1 MTTIPSINPA
11 TGTVIGEVE
20 MHTDEQVSKMLKK
33 SAETFREWKRT
44 DVSDRNELLRNFAEL
59 LRKNKHHYG
68 ELITT
73 EMGKVIKQA
82 VPEVVKCATMFD
94 HFADNAEKM
103 LEPEP
108 AEENSCDSM
117 IHYEPMGTVLAIKPW
132 NFPFW
137 QVLSAAAH
145 VLAGG
150 NVMLLKH
157 SSYVPMC
164 ALEIENIF
172 LEAGFPEGVFQTLLI
187 NGKTASSLI
196 PRDEVKAVSFTG
208 GYDAGQKVA
217 ELAAH
222 NMKKFVLELGGSD
235 PFIILDDADV
245 KMAAKVGVPSRFINT
260 GQTCIAAKRFIVM
273 EEVAEEFTENFV
285 EGTANLKVGDPMNPD
300 TDIGP
305 MVREEQIRILE
316 SQVNDAI
323 SKGAKVLIPGGRME
337 SEGYMYSPTVLGDV
351 SMDMRVMREET
362 FGPVA
367 PIITVKGENEA
378 IEFANDSEFGLGASV
393 WSQDRDR
400 AMKIASELETGMV
413 GINSFCTPQ
422 ACLPFGGVKKSGMG
436 RELSK
441 HGFYEFM
448 NIKSIKMM

>member
-1 MTTIPSINPA
+1 MTTIPSINPT

-20 MHTDEQVSKMLKK
+20 MHTDEQVSRMLKK
-33 SAETFREWKRT
+33 SADTFREWKRT
-44 DVSDRNELLRNFAEL
+44 DISERNELLKNFADL
-59 LRKNKHHYG
+59 LRKNKQQYG
-68 ELITT
+68 ELITA

-94 HFADNAEKM
+94 YFADNAERM

-108 AEENSCDSM
+108 AEELCDST

-172 LEAGFPEGVFQTLLI
+172 LEAGFPEGVFQTMLI
-187 NGKTASSLI
+187 DGKTASSLI
-196 PRDEVKAVSFTG
+196 PRDEIKAVSFTG
-208 GYDAGQKVA
+208 GFDAGQKVA
-217 ELAAH
+217 ELSAH

-235 PFIILDDADV
+235 PFLILDDANV
-245 KMAAKVGVPSRFINT
+245 EMAAKVAVPSRFINT

-273 EEVAEEFTENFV
+273 EEGAEEFTERFV
-285 EGTANLKVGDPMNPD
+285 EGTNKLNIGDPMDPE

-305 MVREEQIRILE
+305 MVRDEQILALE
-316 SQVNDAI
+316 AQVNDAI
-323 SKGAKVLIPGGRME
+323 SKGAKAIVPGGRMAGK
-337 SEGYMYSPTVLGDV
+337 GYMYSPTVLSNV
-351 SMDMRVMREET
+351 TRDMKVMSEET

-367 PIITVKGENEA
+367 PIITVKIEEEA
-378 IEFANDSEFGLGASV
+378 IELANDSEFGLGASV

-436 RELSK
+436 RELSR
-441 HGFYEFM
+441 HGFLEFM
-448 NIKSIKMM
+448 NIKSVKLM

>member
-273 EEVAEEFTENFV
+273 EEVAEEFTDNFV

-323 SKGAKVLIPGGRME
+323 SKGAKILIPGGRME

>member
-1 MTTIPSINPA
+1 MTNISSINPS
-11 TGTVIGEVE
+11 TGKVIGKIEL
-20 MHTDEQVSKMLKK
+20 HTDEQVSRMLKK
-33 SAETFREWKRT
+33 SAEVFREWKRT
-44 DVSDRNELLRNFAEL
+44 DVSERNELLRKFAEI
-59 LRKNKHHYG
+59 LRKNKQEYG
-68 ELITT
+68 KLITT
-73 EMGKVIKQA
+73 EMGKVMKQA
-82 VPEVVKCATMFD
+82 VPEVTKCATMFD
-94 HFADNAEKM
+94 YFADNAEKM

-187 NGKTASSLI
+187 DGKTASSLI
-196 PRDEVKAVSFTG
+196 SRDDVKAVSFTG

-222 NMKKFVLELGGSD
+222 NMKKIVLELGGSD
-235 PFIILDDADV
+235 PFLILDDANV
-245 KMAAKVGVPSRFINT
+245 EMAAKVGVPSRFINT

-273 EEVAEEFTENFV
+273 EDVAEEFTERFV
-285 EGTANLKVGDPMNPD
+285 ELTGNLKIGDPMDPE

-305 MVREEQIRILE
+305 MVREEQVHILE
-316 SQVNDAI
+316 SQVSDAI
-323 SKGAKVLIPGGRME
+323 SKGAKALIPGGRMK
-337 SEGYMYSPTVLGDV
+337 SEGYMYSPTVLRNV
-351 SMDMRVMREET
+351 SRNMKVMREET

-367 PIITVKGENEA
+367 PIITVKTEDEA
-378 IEFANDSEFGLGASV
+378 IELANDSEFGLGASV
-393 WSQDRDR
+393 WSQDRNR
-400 AMKIASELETGMV
+400 AMRIASELETGMI

-436 RELSK
+436 RELSR

>member
-1 MTTIPSINPA
+1 MTTISSINPA
-11 TGTVIGEVE
+11 TGKVIGEVE
-20 MHTDEQVSKMLKK
+20 MHTDEQVDQMLKK

-44 DVSDRNELLRNFAEL
+44 DVSERNELLRNFADL
-59 LRKNKHHYG
+59 LRKNKQQYG
-68 ELITT
+68 KLITT
-73 EMGKVIKQA
+73 EMGKVMKQA

-94 HFADNAEKM
+94 YFADNAEKM

-108 AEENSCDSM
+108 AEENSCGSM

-157 SSYVPMC
+157 SGYVPMC

-172 LEAGFPEGVFQTLLI
+172 IEAGFPEGVFQTMLI
-187 NGKTASSLI
+187 DGKTASSLI
-196 PRDEVKAVSFTG
+196 SRDEVKAVSFTG

-273 EEVAEEFTENFV
+273 EDVAEEFTERFV
-285 EGTANLKVGDPMNPD
+285 EGTENLNVGDPMDPD

-305 MVREEQIRILE
+305 MVREEQVKILE
-316 SQVNDAI
+316 NQVNDAI

-337 SEGYMYSPTVLGDV
+337 SEGYMYSPSVLGDV
-351 SMDMRVMREET
+351 SMDMRAMREET

-367 PIITVKGENEA
+367 PIITVKDENEA
-378 IEFANDSEFGLGASV
+378 IELANDSEFGLGASV
-393 WSQDRDR
+393 WSQDRNR
-400 AMKIASELETGMV
+400 AMRIASELETGMV

-448 NIKSIKMM
+448 NIKAIKMM

>member
-1 MTTIPSINPA
+1 MNTISSVNPA
-11 TGTVIGEVE
+11 TGKMIGEVE
-20 MHTDEQVSKMLKK
+20 MHSDEQVSRTLKR
-33 SAETFREWKRT
+33 SADTFREWKST
-44 DVSDRNELLRNFAEL
+44 DVSERNELLHKFADL
-59 LRKNKHHYG
+59 LRENKQQYG
-68 ELITT
+68 KLITA

-82 VPEVVKCATMFD
+82 VPEVTKCADMFD
-94 HFADNAEKM
+94 YFADKSERM

-108 AEENSCDSM
+108 AKENSCDSM

-172 LEAGFPEGVFQTLLI
+172 VEAGFPEGVFQTLLI
-187 NGKTASSLI
+187 DGETASSLI
-196 PRDEVKAVSFTG
+196 SRNEIKAVSFTG

-217 ELAAH
+217 EIAAR

-235 PFIILDDADV
+235 PFIILDDANV
-245 KMAAKVGVPSRFINT
+245 GMAAKVGVASRFINT
-260 GQTCIAAKRFIVM
+260 GQTCIAAKRFIVA
-273 EEVAEEFTENFV
+273 EDVAEEFTEMFV
-285 EGTANLKVGDPMNPD
+285 EETQNLKVGDPMDPE

-305 MVREEQIRILE
+305 MVREEQVKILE
-316 SQVNDAI
+316 KQVSDAI

-337 SEGYMYSPTVLGDV
+337 NEGYMYSPTVLGDV
-351 SMDMRVMREET
+351 SRDMKVMREET
-362 FGPVA
+362 FGPLA
-367 PIITVKGENEA
+367 PIITVKDESEA
-378 IEFANDSEFGLGASV
+378 IEVANDSEFGLGASV
-393 WSQDRDR
+393 WSQDRNQ
-400 AMKIASELETGMV
+400 AMRIASELETGMV
-413 GINSFCTPQ
+413 GINAFCKPE
-422 ACLPFGGVKKSGMG
+422 ACLPFGGVKKSGIG
-436 RELSK
+436 RELSW

>member
-1 MTTIPSINPA
+1 MTTISSINPA
-11 TGTVIGEVE
+11 TGKIIGEVE
-20 MHTDEQVSKMLKK
+20 SHTEEELSQILKK
-33 SAETFREWKRT
+33 SAETFVEWKKT
-44 DVSDRNELLRNFAEL
+44 DVSERNELLRSFADI
-59 LRKNKHHYG
+59 LRKNKQQYG
-68 ELITT
+68 KLIST
-73 EMGKVIKQA
+73 EMGKVMKQA

-94 HFADNAEKM
+94 YFADNAEKM

-117 IHYEPMGTVLAIKPW
+117 IHYEPMGSVLAIKPW
-132 NFPFW
+132 NYPFW

-145 VLAGG
+145 ILAAG

-157 SSYVPMC
+157 SSYVTMC

-172 LEAGFPEGVFQTLLI
+172 VEAGFPEGVFQTLLVD
-187 NGKTASSLI
+187 GPTASSLI
-196 PRDEVKAVSFTG
+196 SRDEIKAVSFTG

-222 NMKKFVLELGGSD
+222 NMKKVVLELGGSD
-235 PFIILDDADV
+235 PFIILDDANV
-245 KMAAKVGVPSRFINT
+245 EMAAKVGVPSRFINT
-260 GQTCIAAKRFIVM
+260 GQACIAAKRFIVM
-273 EEVAEEFTENFV
+273 EDVAEEFTERFV
-285 EGTANLKVGDPMNPD
+285 QGTKKLKVGDPMDPE

-305 MVREEQIRILE
+305 MVREEQVQILE

-337 SEGYMYSPTVLGDV
+337 TEGYMYSPTVLADV
-351 SMDMRVMREET
+351 KREMLVMKEET

-367 PIITVKGENEA
+367 PIIVVKDEKEA
-378 IEFANDSEFGLGASV
+378 IELANDSEFGLGASV
-393 WSQDRDR
+393 WSQDRKR
-400 AMKIASELETGMV
+400 AMRVAAELETGMV

>member
-1 MTTIPSINPA
+1 MTTISSINPA
-11 TGTVIGEVE
+11 TGKVIGEVE
-20 MHTDEQVSKMLKK
+20 SHTEEELSQILKK
-33 SAETFREWKRT
+33 SAETFVEWKKT
-44 DVSDRNELLRNFAEL
+44 DVSERNELLRSFADI
-59 LRKNKHHYG
+59 LRKNKQQYG
-68 ELITT
+68 KLIST
-73 EMGKVIKQA
+73 EMGKVMKQA
-82 VPEVVKCATMFD
+82 VPEVAKCATMFD
-94 HFADNAEKM
+94 YFADNAEKM

-132 NFPFW
+132 NYPFW

-145 VLAGG
+145 ILAAG

-157 SSYVPMC
+157 SSYVAMC

-172 LEAGFPEGVFQTLLI
+172 LEAGFPDGVFQTLLVD
-187 NGKTASSLI
+187 GPTASSLI
-196 PRDEVKAVSFTG
+196 SRDEIKAVSFTG

-217 ELAAH
+217 ELAAR

-235 PFIILDDADV
+235 PFIILDDANV
-245 KMAAKVGVPSRFINT
+245 EMAAKVGVPSRFINT

-273 EEVAEEFTENFV
+273 EDVAEEFTERFV
-285 EGTANLKVGDPMNPD
+285 QGTKNLKVGDPMDPE

-305 MVREEQIRILE
+305 MVREEQVQILE

-337 SEGYMYSPTVLGDV
+337 TEGYMYSPTVLADV
-351 SMDMRVMREET
+351 KREMRVMKEET

-367 PIITVKGENEA
+367 PIIVVKDEKEA
-378 IEFANDSEFGLGASV
+378 IELANDSEFGLGASV
-393 WSQDRDR
+393 WSQDRER
-400 AMKIASELETGMV
+400 AMRVAAELETGMI

>member
-1 MTTIPSINPA
+1 MATVSSINPA
-11 TGTVIGEVE
+11 TGNVIGEVE
-20 MHTDEQVSKMLKK
+20 KHTDGQVSQILKK
-33 SAETFREWKRT
+33 SADTFREWKRT
-44 DVSDRNELLRNFAEL
+44 DVSDRNELLKNFAEL
-59 LRKNKHHYG
+59 LRKNKNEYG
-68 ELITT
+68 KLITT
-73 EMGKVIKQA
+73 EMGKVMKQA
-82 VPEVVKCATMFD
+82 VPEVVKCAAMFD
-94 HFADNAEKM
+94 YFADNAESM

-108 AEENSCDSM
+108 AEEGSCDQM

-150 NVMLLKH
+150 NVMVLKH
-157 SSYVPMC
+157 SSYVPLC

-172 LEAGFPEGVFQTLLI
+172 VEAGFPEGVFQTMI
-187 NGKTASSLI
+187 IDGKTASSLI
-196 PRDEVKAVSFTG
+196 SRDEVKAVSFTG

-217 ELAAH
+217 ELAAR

-235 PFIILDDADV
+235 PFIILDDANV
-245 KMAAKVGVPSRFINT
+245 EMAAKVGVPSRFINT

-273 EEVAEEFTENFV
+273 EEVAGEFTETFTQN
-285 EGTANLKVGDPMNPD
+285 TLRLKNGDPMDPE

-305 MVREEQIRILE
+305 MVREEQLKILE

-323 SKGAKVLIPGGRME
+323 SKGAKPLIPGGRME
-337 SEGYMYSPTVLGDV
+337 TEGYMYSPTVLGEV
-351 SMDMRVMREET
+351 KKDMRVMREET

-367 PIITVKGENEA
+367 PIITVKTEEEA
-378 IEFANDSEFGLGASV
+378 IELANDSEFGLGASV

-400 AMKIASELETGMV
+400 AMKVASELEAGMV
-413 GINSFCTPQ
+413 GVNSFCTPQ

-441 HGFYEFM
+441 HGFLEFM
-448 NIKSIKMM
+448 NIKSVKLM

>member
-1 MTTIPSINPA
+1 MTIIPSINPA

-150 NVMLLKH
+150 NIMLLKH

-323 SKGAKVLIPGGRME
+323 SKGAKILIPGGRME

>member
-1 MTTIPSINPA
+1 MTTISSINPA
-11 TGTVIGEVE
+11 TGKIIGEVE
-20 MHTDEQVSKMLKK
+20 SHTEEQLSQILKK
-33 SAETFREWKRT
+33 SAETFVEWKKT
-44 DVSDRNELLRNFAEL
+44 DVSERNELLRSFADI
-59 LRKNKHHYG
+59 LRKNKQQYG
-68 ELITT
+68 KLIST
-73 EMGKVIKQA
+73 EMGKVMKQA
-82 VPEVVKCATMFD
+82 VPEVAKCATMFD
-94 HFADNAEKM
+94 YFADNSEKM

-132 NFPFW
+132 NYPFW

-145 VLAGG
+145 ILAAG

-157 SSYVPMC
+157 SSYVTMC

-172 LEAGFPEGVFQTLLI
+172 MEAGFPEGVFQTVLVD
-187 NGKTASSLI
+187 GPTASSLI
-196 PRDEVKAVSFTG
+196 SRDEIKAVSFTG
-208 GYDAGQKVA
+208 GYVAGQKVA

-235 PFIILDDADV
+235 PFIILDDANV
-245 KMAAKVGVPSRFINT
+245 EMAAKVGVPSRFINT

-273 EEVAEEFTENFV
+273 EDVAEEFTERFV
-285 EGTANLKVGDPMNPD
+285 QGTKNLKVGDPMDPE

-305 MVREEQIRILE
+305 MVREEQVQILE

-323 SKGAKVLIPGGRME
+323 SKGAKVLIPGGRRE
-337 SEGYMYSPTVLGDV
+337 SEGYMYSPTVLSDV

-367 PIITVKGENEA
+367 PIIVVKDEKEA
-378 IEFANDSEFGLGASV
+378 IELANDSEFGLGASV
-393 WSQDRDR
+393 WSQDRER
-400 AMKIASELETGMV
+400 AMRVAAELETGMI

>member
-1 MTTIPSINPA
+1 MTAISSINPA
-11 TGTVIGEVE
+11 TGKVIGEVE
-20 MHTDEQVSKMLKK
+20 MHTDEQTDQMLKK

-44 DVSDRNELLRNFAEL
+44 DVSERNELLRKFAEL
-59 LRKNKHHYG
+59 LRKNKQQYG
-68 ELITT
+68 ELITA
-73 EMGKVIKQA
+73 EMGKVMKQA

-94 HFADNAEKM
+94 YFADNAEKI

-108 AEENSCDSM
+108 AEENACDSM

-172 LEAGFPEGVFQTLLI
+172 IEAGFPEGVFQTLLI
-187 NGKTASSLI
+187 DGKTASSLI

-273 EEVAEEFTENFV
+273 EDVAEEFTERFV
-285 EGTANLKVGDPMNPD
+285 EGTENLKVGDPMDPD

-305 MVREEQIRILE
+305 MVREEQMKILE
-316 SQVNDAI
+316 NQVNDAI
-323 SKGAKVLIPGGRME
+323 SKGAKVLIPGGKME
-337 SEGYMYSPTVLGDV
+337 SEGYMFSPTVLGDV

-367 PIITVKGENEA
+367 PIITVKDEDKA

-400 AMKIASELETGMV
+400 AMRIASELETGMV

>member
-1 MTTIPSINPA
+1 MNPA
-11 TGTVIGEVE
+11 TSKVISEVE
-20 MHTDEQVSKMLKK
+20 MHTEEQVSHMLKK

-44 DVSDRNELLRNFAEL
+44 DVSERNELLKGFAKMLRN
-59 LRKNKHHYG
+59 NKQQYG
-68 ELITT
+68 ELIST

-82 VPEVVKCATMFD
+82 VPEVSKCADMFD

-108 AEENSCDSM
+108 AEVGSCNSF
-117 IHYEPMGTVLAIKPW
+117 IHYEPVGTVLAIKPW

-157 SSYVPMC
+157 SSYVPLC

-172 LEAGFPEGVFQTLLI
+172 AEAGFPEGVFQTMLI
-187 NGKTASSLI
+187 DGRKASSLI
-196 PRDEVKAVSFTG
+196 SRDEVKAVSFTG
-208 GYDAGQKVA
+208 GHDAGQKVA
-217 ELAAH
+217 EIAAR

-235 PFIILDDADV
+235 PFIILDDANV
-245 KMAAKVGVPSRFINT
+245 EMAAKVGVPSRFMNT
-260 GQTCIAAKRFIVM
+260 GQTCIAAKRFIVT
-273 EEVAEEFTENFV
+273 EAVADEFTERFV
-285 EGTANLKVGDPMNPD
+285 ELTGKLVVGDPLDPK

-305 MVREEQIRILE
+305 MIREEQIGILE
-316 SQVNDAI
+316 GQVGDAVI
-323 SKGAKVLIPGGRME
+323 RGAKVLVPGGRIK
-337 SEGYMYSPTVLGDV
+337 SEGYMYSPIVLGDV
-351 SMDMRVMREET
+351 SREMMVMREET

-367 PIITVKGENEA
+367 PIITVKDEKEA
-378 IEFANDSEFGLGASV
+378 IELANDSEFGLGASV

-400 AMKIASELETGMV
+400 AMRVASELETGMV

-436 RELSK
+436 RELSR
-441 HGFYEFM
+441 HGFLEFM

>member
-1 MTTIPSINPA
+1 MTTISSINPA
-11 TGTVIGEVE
+11 TGKVIGEVE
-20 MHTDEQVSKMLKK
+20 MHTDEQVDQMLKK

-44 DVSDRNELLRNFAEL
+44 DVSERNELLRNFADL
-59 LRKNKHHYG
+59 LRKNKQQYG
-68 ELITT
+68 KLITT
-73 EMGKVIKQA
+73 EMGKVMKQA

-94 HFADNAEKM
+94 YFADNAEKM

-157 SSYVPMC
+157 SGYVPMC

-172 LEAGFPEGVFQTLLI
+172 IEAGFPEGVFQTMLI
-187 NGKTASSLI
+187 DGKTASSLI
-196 PRDEVKAVSFTG
+196 SRDEVKAVSFTG

-273 EEVAEEFTENFV
+273 EDVAEEFTERFV
-285 EGTANLKVGDPMNPD
+285 EGTENLNVGDPMDPD

-305 MVREEQIRILE
+305 MVREEQVKILE
-316 SQVNDAI
+316 NQVNDAI

-337 SEGYMYSPTVLGDV
+337 SEGYMYSPSVLGDV
-351 SMDMRVMREET
+351 SMDMRAMREET

-367 PIITVKGENEA
+367 PIITVKDENEA
-378 IEFANDSEFGLGASV
+378 IELANDSEFGLGASV
-393 WSQDRDR
+393 WSQDRNR
-400 AMKIASELETGMV
+400 AMRIASELETGMV

-448 NIKSIKMM
+448 NIKAIKMM

>member
-1 MTTIPSINPA
+1 MTSISSINPA
-11 TGTVIGEVE
+11 TGKAIGEVE
-20 MHTDEQVSKMLKK
+20 MHTDEQVNQILKR

-44 DVSDRNELLRNFAEL
+44 DVSERNELLQNFAEI
-59 LRKNKHHYG
+59 LRKNKDQYG
-68 ELITT
+68 KLITT
-73 EMGKVIKQA
+73 EMGKVMKQA
-82 VPEVVKCATMFD
+82 VPEVTKCATMFD
-94 HFADNAEKM
+94 YFADNAEKM

-117 IHYEPMGTVLAIKPW
+117 IHYEPIGTVLAIKPW

-137 QVLSAAAH
+137 QVLSAASH

-150 NVMLLKH
+150 NVMVLKH

-172 LEAGFPEGVFQTLLI
+172 LEAGFPEGVFQTLLVD
-187 NGKTASSLI
+187 GPTASSLI
-196 PRDEVKAVSFTG
+196 SRDEIKAVSFTG

-235 PFIILDDADV
+235 PFLILDDANV
-245 KMAAKVGVPSRFINT
+245 EMAAKVGVPSRFINT

-273 EEVAEEFTENFV
+273 EDVAEEFTEKFV
-285 EGTANLKVGDPMNPD
+285 EGTENLKIGDPMDPD

-305 MVREEQIRILE
+305 MVREEQVQILE
-316 SQVNDAI
+316 KQVNDAI
-323 SKGAKVLIPGGRME
+323 SKGAKALIPGGRLE
-337 SEGYMYSPTVLGDV
+337 SEGYMYSPTVLGNIT
-351 SMDMRVMREET
+351 MDMKVMREET

-367 PIITVKGENEA
+367 PIITVKDEKEA
-378 IEFANDSEFGLGASV
+378 IELANDSEFGLGASV
-393 WSQDRDR
+393 WSQDRKR
-400 AMKIASELETGMV
+400 AMRIAAELETGMI

-441 HGFYEFM
+441 HGFLEFM

>member
-1 MTTIPSINPA
+1 MNSLSSINPA

-20 MHTDEQVSKMLKK
+20 MHTDEQVSQMLKR

-44 DVSDRNELLRNFAEL
+44 DVSERNELLHRFADL
-59 LRKNKHHYG
+59 LRRNKEQYG
-68 ELITT
+68 KLITT
-73 EMGKVIKQA
+73 EMGKVIRQA
-82 VPEVVKCATMFD
+82 VPEVAKCADMFD
-94 HFADNAEKM
+94 YFADNAEKM

-108 AEENSCDSM
+108 AEVDSCGMM

-137 QVLSAAAH
+137 QVLSAASH

-172 LEAGFPEGVFQTLLI
+172 QEAGFPEGVFQTLLI
-187 NGKTASSLI
+187 DGSTASSLI
-196 PRDEVKAVSFTG
+196 SREEVKAVSFTG
-208 GYDAGQKVA
+208 GHDAGQKVA
-217 ELAAH
+217 ELAAS

-235 PFIILDDADV
+235 PFIILDDANV
-245 KMAAKVGVPSRFINT
+245 EMAAKVGVPSRFINT
-260 GQTCIAAKRFIVM
+260 GQTCIAAKRFVVV
-273 EEVAEEFTENFV
+273 EDVAEEFTERFV
-285 EGTANLKVGDPMNPD
+285 EHTLDLKIGDPMDPD

-305 MVREEQIRILE
+305 MVRNEQMLILE
-316 SQVNDAI
+316 DQVSDAI
-323 SKGAKVLIPGGRME
+323 LKGAKALVPGGRMAGK
-337 SEGYMYSPTVLGDV
+337 GYMYSPTVLADV
-351 SMDMRVMREET
+351 SSDMKVMREET

-367 PIITVKGENEA
+367 PIITVKHEKEA
-378 IEFANDSEFGLGASV
+378 IEIANDSEFGLGASV

-400 AMKIASELETGMV
+400 AMRIASELETGMV

-436 RELSK
+436 RELSR

-448 NIKSIKMM
+448 NIKSIRMM

>member
-323 SKGAKVLIPGGRME
+323 SKGAKILIPGGRME

>member
-1 MTTIPSINPA
+1 MTTISSINPA
-11 TGTVIGEVE
+11 TGKVIGEVE
-20 MHTDEQVSKMLKK
+20 MHTEEQVDQMLKK
-33 SAETFREWKRT
+33 SAGTFREWKKT
-44 DVSDRNELLRNFAEL
+44 DVSERNELLRKFAEL
-59 LRKNKHHYG
+59 LRKNKQQYG
-68 ELITT
+68 KLITT
-73 EMGKVIKQA
+73 EMGKVMKQA

-94 HFADNAEKM
+94 YFADNAEKM

-108 AEENSCDSM
+108 AEENSCNSM

-172 LEAGFPEGVFQTLLI
+172 IEAGFPEGVFQTLLI
-187 NGKTASSLI
+187 DGKTASSLI
-196 PRDEVKAVSFTG
+196 PRDEIKAISFTG

-260 GQTCIAAKRFIVM
+260 GQTCIAAKRFIVT
-273 EEVAEEFTENFV
+273 EDIAEEFTERFV
-285 EGTANLKVGDPMNPD
+285 EGTEKLKVGDPMDPD
-300 TDIGP
+300 MDIGP
-305 MVREEQIRILE
+305 MVREEQVKILE
-316 SQVNDAI
+316 NQVNDAI
-323 SKGAKVLIPGGRME
+323 SRGAKVLIPGGRME

-351 SMDMRVMREET
+351 SMDMRVMKEET

-367 PIITVKGENEA
+367 PIITVKDENQA
-378 IEFANDSEFGLGASV
+378 IKFANDSEFGLGASV
-393 WSQDRDR
+393 WSQDRER
-400 AMKIASELETGMV
+400 AMRIASELETGMV

-441 HGFYEFM
+441 HGFHEFM
-448 NIKSIKMM
+448 NIKAIKMM

>member
-1 MTTIPSINPA
+1 MTSIPSVNPETGKVINE
-11 TGTVIGEVE
+11 IE
-20 MHTDEQVSKMLKK
+20 MHNEEQINQILIRS
-33 SAETFREWKRT
+33 SQSFREWKRT
-44 DVSDRNELLRNFAEL
+44 DISERKELLHNFAEI
-59 LRKNKHHYG
+59 LRKNKQEYG
-68 ELITT
+68 KLITT

-82 VPEVVKCATMFD
+82 VPEVAKCADMFD
-94 HFADNAEKM
+94 YFADNAEKM
-103 LEPEP
+103 LKPEP
-108 AEENSCDSM
+108 AEKDSLDSM

-137 QVLSAAAH
+137 QVLSAASH

-187 NGKTASSLI
+187 DGKMASSLI
-196 PRDEVKAVSFTG
+196 PREEIKAVSFTG

-217 ELAAH
+217 EIAAH
-222 NMKKFVLELGGSD
+222 NMKKSVLELGGSD
-235 PFIILDDADV
+235 PFIILDDANIG
-245 KMAAKVGVPSRFINT
+245 MAGKVGVASRFINT

-273 EEVAEEFTENFV
+273 EEVSDEFTEKFV
-285 EGTANLKVGDPMNPD
+285 EGTQNLKTGNPMDPE

-305 MVREEQIRILE
+305 MVRNEQIRILE
-316 SQVNDAI
+316 DQVKDAI
-323 SKGAKVLIPGGRME
+323 SKGAKALVPGGRMKT
-337 SEGYMYSPTVLGDV
+337 EGYMYSPTVLSEV
-351 SMDMRVMREET
+351 TRDMRVMREET
-362 FGPVA
+362 FGPLA
-367 PIITVKGENEA
+367 PIITVKTEEEA
-378 IEFANDSEFGLGASV
+378 VELANDSDFGLGASV
-393 WSQDRDR
+393 WSQDRER
-400 AMKIASELETGMV
+400 AMRVASELETGMV
-413 GINSFCTPQ
+413 GVNSFCTPH

-448 NIKSIKMM
+448 NIKSVKLM

>member
-20 MHTDEQVSKMLKK
+20 MHTDEQVSRMLKR
-33 SAETFREWKRT
+33 SADTFKEWKRT
-44 DVSDRNELLRNFAEL
+44 DVSERNELLRNFAEL
-59 LRKNKHHYG
+59 LRKNKQQYG

-82 VPEVVKCATMFD
+82 VPEVVKCASMFD
-94 HFADNAEKM
+94 YFADNVEKM

-108 AEENSCDSM
+108 AEEKSCNSM

-172 LEAGFPEGVFQTLLI
+172 LEAGFPEGVFQTMLI
-187 NGKTASSLI
+187 DGKTASSLI
-196 PRDEVKAVSFTG
+196 PRDEIKAVSFTG
-208 GYDAGQKVA
+208 GFDAGQKVA
-217 ELAAH
+217 ELSAH

-235 PFIILDDADV
+235 PFLILDDANV
-245 KMAAKVGVPSRFINT
+245 EMAAKVGVPSRFINT

-273 EEVAEEFTENFV
+273 EEVAEEFTERFV
-285 EGTANLKVGDPMNPD
+285 EGTNKLNIGDPMDPD

-305 MVREEQIRILE
+305 MVRDDQILALEEQV
-316 SQVNDAI
+316 SDAI
-323 SKGAKVLIPGGRME
+323 ARGAKPIIPGGRMAGK
-337 SEGYMYSPTVLGDV
+337 GYMYSPTVLCNV
-351 SMDMRVMREET
+351 TKDMKVMREET

-367 PIITVKGENEA
+367 PIITVKTEEEA
-378 IEFANDSEFGLGASV
+378 IELANDSEFGLGASV

-422 ACLPFGGVKKSGMG
+422 ACLPFGGVKNSGMG
-436 RELSK
+436 RELSR
-441 HGFYEFM
+441 HGFLEFM
-448 NIKSIKMM
+448 NIKSVKLM